1 MAPLPAL
8 TQVRTFV
15 QFTRWGYF
23 PCIVA
28 FIVAFL
34 PRTTHGAPLGL
45 DTSLYCPKNLDILWN
60 LAKFLGTNYIAHAI
74 SVPLAAEVGRFT
86 QRVTVRSPT
95 HWAAIVSLFLPFGGL
110 GRAILLVAEHLES
123 LNDNVR
129 AALKHGSIH
138 IITRTEM
145 WQPPDDREEIVFVR
159 LPPKWHDL
167 PSDHANNGYAAF
179 KLVSER
185 ESHIV
190 IDHHDR
196 KIHGELHLPRG
207 YAVAAPLDKSIT
219 ESIIDTR
226 LLDTRGLSIH
236 RPPQTLN
243 LLAAVAQMVAACITL
258 KSTIGNQVE
267 RFGYAAYGLSVF
279 PYALMSAVN
288 VICSAIVGD
297 FTSGYMLRTPI
308 LQEAERRGAVFDGS
322 IGRVRSL
329 YAEPGYKGK
338 SGFTAVGMSIKP
350 ENPAVVNSRKILVV
364 RDGEKK
370 KEFLFDPERYNTDI
384 DTSFFDISSITH
396 DGQHDE
402 NEVKPYKKRHWLR
415 YFAIALAFLITMLA
429 PYAVI
434 YFFSGFRKGQ
444 STTAQRRWMM
454 SWLVADQVSAAGTFV
469 FWWIWQKHGNIIP
482 IAVHY
487 AGVAGLLVPAIG
499 GLVTV
504 GAMFLE
510 DNQFGP
516 CGPS

>member
-1 MAPLPAL
+1 
-8 TQVRTFV
+8 
-15 QFTRWGYF
+15 
-23 PCIVA
+23 
-28 FIVAFL
+28 
-34 PRTTHGAPLGL
+34 
-45 DTSLYCPKNLDILWN
+45 
-60 LAKFLGTNYIAHAI
+60 
-74 SVPLAAEVGRFT
+74 
-86 QRVTVRSPT
+86 
-95 HWAAIVSLFLPFGGL
+95 
-110 GRAILLVAEHLES
+110 
-123 LNDNVR
+123 
-129 AALKHGSIH
+129 
-138 IITRTEM
+138 
-145 WQPPDDREEIVFVR
+145 
-159 LPPKWHDL
+159 
-167 PSDHANNGYAAF
+167 
-179 KLVSER
+179 
-185 ESHIV
+185 
-190 IDHHDR
+190 
-196 KIHGELHLPRG
+196 
-207 YAVAAPLDKSIT
+207 
-219 ESIIDTR
+219 
-226 LLDTRGLSIH
+226 
-236 RPPQTLN
+236 
-243 LLAAVAQMVAACITL
+243 MVAACITL

-329 YAEPGYKGK
+329 YAEPGYKGQ

-384 DTSFFDISSITH
+384 DTSFDISSITH